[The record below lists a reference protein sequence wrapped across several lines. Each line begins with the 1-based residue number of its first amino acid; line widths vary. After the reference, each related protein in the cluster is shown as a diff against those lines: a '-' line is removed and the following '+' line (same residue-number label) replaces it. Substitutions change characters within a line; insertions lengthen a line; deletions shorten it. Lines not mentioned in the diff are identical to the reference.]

1 LELEVRVRPQD
12 APERAVFLTDRDRYE
27 AFVAANPA
35 VDELRR
41 RLDLDFA

>member
-1 LELEVRVRPQD
+1 
-12 APERAVFLTDRDRYE
+12 LTDRDRYE